1 MSNLGF
7 GLISADSHIV
17 EPADCYSKYIDS
29 KYRDS
34 APTIERD
41 DLGNDVYVIPGMK
54 STIPLGLAAAAGL
67 SAEELGKRRKGCTFD
82 PSTSL
87 PR

>member
-41 DLGNDVYVIPGMK
+41 DLGNDVYVIP
-54 STIPLGLAAAAGL
+54 
-67 SAEELGKRRKGCTFD
+67 EVVTFD
-82 PSTSL
+82 GRRAIPILGPNVFGIAIGWLDNVRVRRNQSET
-87 PR
+87 